1 MADSFDDVQLPPE
14 PTIATRGLSL
24 LGLMLIVVFLTKAA
38 SVMIP
43 VRLLNS
49 AWQLNTGTTL
59 LNTAVL
65 PLVGLAMLHLAVILD
80 PLDPVLTRRLRPMAH
95 LAVIAVVGYLLLIPL
110 MGTAGLNQLRE
121 RVGSRDA
128 ELSRA
133 GSRLEQLRE
142 AVKVATSVPDLESR
156 LIALQGPRLEAA
168 DRLQP
173 FPQLR
178 IRVNDALN
186 RVELQLSQAK
196 ASAPRPNPWVLLP
209 NIARDSVTSLAF
221 AIAFAGLA
229 QRPGSEISL
238 LGELIGRVE
247 FGLHQRQI
255 TRRNRAGNLNDQ
267 DYVSRLTDDQD

>member
-1 MADSFDDVQLPPE
+1 MADSSNPPHLPPE
-14 PTIATRGLSL
+14 PTVATRGLSL
-24 LGLMLIVVFLTKAA
+24 LGLVLIVVYLTKAA

-49 AWQLNTGTTL
+49 AWQLSTGTTL

-65 PLVGLAMLHLAVILD
+65 PLIGLAMLHLAVFLD

-128 ELSRA
+128 SLTRA

-156 LIALQGPRLEAA
+156 MIALQGPRLEPA

-173 FPQLR
+173 LAQLR
-178 IRVNDALN
+178 IRVNEVLD
-186 RVELQLSQAK
+186 RVEAELARTK

-229 QRPGSEISL
+229 QRPGSEFSL
-238 LGELIGRVE
+238 LSELIGRFE
-247 FGLHQRQI
+247 FGLQRRQI
-255 TRRNRAGNLNDQ
+255 SRRNRAGNMDDQ